1 MTGYVAAGSQLVLE
15 MYVRDIR
22 ASVAFYEEFGFEVDR
37 DNGNFV
43 SLRWKETQFFL
54 VNIEN
59 GPAPPPH
66 PVGNMRIMVPDV
78 DEYWLLA
85 QKKRAAVI
93 EPIGDRYYGLRDFT
107 IAGPD
112 GIGLRFSTTL

>member
-1 MTGYVAAGSQLVLE
+1 MTGYVAADSQLVLE

-43 SLRWKETQFFL
+43 SLRWEEAQFFL
-54 VNIEN
+54 VKIEDA
-59 GPAPPPH
+59 PAPPPH
-66 PVGNMRIMVPDV
+66 PVGNVRIMVPDV
-78 DEYWLLA
+78 DEYWRLA
-85 QKKRAAVI
+85 QKKGATVI
-93 EPIGDRYYGLRDFT
+93 KPIGDRHYGLRDFT

-112 GIGLRFSTTL
+112 GVGLRFGTTL